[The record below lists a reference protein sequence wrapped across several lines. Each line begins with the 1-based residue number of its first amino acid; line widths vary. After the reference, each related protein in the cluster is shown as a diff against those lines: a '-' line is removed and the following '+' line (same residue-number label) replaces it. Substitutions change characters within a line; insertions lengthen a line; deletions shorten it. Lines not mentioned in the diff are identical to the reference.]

1 METCAE
7 SMDEPNMYEL
17 RGDAAL
23 HMSWQPQR
31 ESEFFISASCKGG
44 SDVGAAHVVP
54 WVDAKDPIAS
64 SFVAVYIQ
72 PKFENILGRT
82 AETLKL
88 CQKVWNGTGN
98 SSGQSASNKCICK
111 LHVAEA
117 GKHASVLGR
126 IAAMLPKAASSRLT
140 DWHWEMNMQCP
151 HPGFMDWICC
161 SLLGLALLP
170 SLMVLKA
177 CKDAYTTWASGSS
190 TLTSTWPADV
200 LPCKAPVKNFNS
212 GIGWCVGFAVSII
225 GLQTVAW
232 MALAK
237 KDESDI
243 QIWLII
249 AFPIIP
255 GVVACYRMCS
265 LLCQKQLADAFM
277 SHGIFLTEPSTRPT
291 YLDAFVLIV
300 LMTYALGVLVRLGM
314 RSFDSCVLFLPTLAG
329 PAWTIVKAVMRVRE
343 MEAELCCIE
352 ADWRWFSEGRTDLP
366 QGRAIP

>member
-1 METCAE
+1 
-7 SMDEPNMYEL
+7 
-17 RGDAAL
+17 
-23 HMSWQPQR
+23 
-31 ESEFFISASCKGG
+31 
-44 SDVGAAHVVP
+44 
-54 WVDAKDPIAS
+54 
-64 SFVAVYIQ
+64 
-72 PKFENILGRT
+72 
-82 AETLKL
+82 
-88 CQKVWNGTGN
+88 
-98 SSGQSASNKCICK
+98 
-111 LHVAEA
+111 
-117 GKHASVLGR
+117 
-126 IAAMLPKAASSRLT
+126 
-140 DWHWEMNMQCP
+140 
-151 HPGFMDWICC
+151 
-161 SLLGLALLP
+161 
-170 SLMVLKA
+170 MVLKA